1 MPERSRDWLRQAERD
16 LRHARNSKSMQDYDW
31 AAFAS
36 HQAAEKAIKALFQ
49 KRHSDAW
56 GHTLSVLLLNL
67 PEADKPAESLIDL
80 AKELDK
86 HYIPTRYP
94 NGFDRGAPVDFYTE
108 REAERAIANAE
119 AIVEFCRNQ
128 IG

>member
-1 MPERSRDWLRQAERD
+1 MPERSKDWLRQADSD
-16 LRHARNSKSMQDYDW
+16 LQHARNSKSVRDYDW

-49 KRHSDAW
+49 KRHADAW
-56 GHTLSVLLLNL
+56 GHTLSVLLGNL
-67 PEADKPAESLIDL
+67 PEADKPNEALIQC

-94 NGFDRGAPVDFYTE
+94 NGFERGAPVDFYTE
-108 REAERAIANAE
+108 REAEQAIANAE
-119 AIVEFCRNQ
+119 AIVEFCRSK
-128 IG
+128 ID